1 MPLVEVIP
9 HSGTSP
15 ETIATTVAF
24 ARQQGK
30 TAIVVADK
38 AGFYVNRILAP
49 YINEAAYCLL
59 EGDPVETV
67 DAALVRFGFPVG
79 PLTLFDEVGI
89 DVATKIVPILVTAW
103 GERFQAPATFEAIL
117 QYGRKGR
124 KNGKGFYRYGVQ
136 RRFWRTPREVG
147 SAIYPLL
154 GVTPK
159 AHINPALMAQ
169 RCVMMMLNEAARCL
183 DEGVIQCA
191 RDGDIGA
198 VFGIGFPPFLGGP
211 FHYMDH
217 LGIEAVVK
225 TLETFEHQYG
235 PVLPR
240 VSAC

>member
-1 MPLVEVIP
+1 M
-9 HSGTSP
+9 
-15 ETIATTVAF
+15 
-24 ARQQGK
+24 
-30 TAIVVADK
+30 
-38 AGFYVNRILAP
+38 
-49 YINEAAYCLL
+49 
-59 EGDPVETV
+59 EGEPVETV

-79 PLTLFDEVGI
+79 PLTLLDEVGI

-117 QYGRKGR
+117 QDGRKGR
-124 KNGKGFYRYGVQ
+124 KSVKGFYRYGVQ
-136 RRFWRTPREVG
+136 RRFWRTPREVD

-154 GVTPK
+154 CVTPK
-159 AHINPALMAQ
+159 AHLYPALMAQ

-217 LGIEAVVK
+217 LGIDAVVK

-235 PVLPR
+235 PRFAPCQRLLNMQENAARFHP
-240 VSAC
+240 